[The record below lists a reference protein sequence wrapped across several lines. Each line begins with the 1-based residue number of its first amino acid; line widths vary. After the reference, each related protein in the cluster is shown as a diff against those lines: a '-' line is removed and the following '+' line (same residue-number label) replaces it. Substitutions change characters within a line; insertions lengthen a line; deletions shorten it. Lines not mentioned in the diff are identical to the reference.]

1 MTLLPL
7 LSNTM
12 KRHFKEALL
21 GAAAYGGGC
30 LLVAGLVHSG
40 ISEYIDLYLYDAA
53 TALRP
58 PKSAS
63 SERITI
69 IGITES
75 DLNYYRWPIDD
86 SIICQAIRNSFE
98 AGALTVGLDLYRDQ
112 GIGNQQQCLSEL
124 FKKHKNLI
132 GIFNAAESIPPP
144 PGAEDTQKAFNDLVV
159 DSDGVVRRDLV
170 HVAGQPADVVAL
182 PLRLL
187 ASSSLGNELLE
198 QISDSDQAEQI
209 GPWLDKHS
217 GGYRNLDASGYQ
229 RLLPFFQAGSF
240 KTLSL
245 REAVET
251 RLIDNNWLKNKIVL
265 IGSVAPSLKDV
276 FEIPQTRFRAQKSQ
290 LRMPGVEIHA
300 TRTAAL
306 LNDLKG
312 QKWKLATTA
321 SYTDWVVNLIAIAG
335 GIYLGESYRKI
346 RLSVAATLVITT
358 LLAASSL
365 YLLVAQGLWLGVTTP
380 LLTLPFMAGIGWL
393 RRGAKSQFQ
402 RQQIQRL
409 LGQATSPAVAQ
420 KLWEQRDYLLRDG
433 QFQGQQQF
441 ATVLFADIVGFTPVS
456 EQLAPAELL
465 QWLNRGMTLLVKE
478 VTRHNGIVNKFTGDG
493 ILAVFGAPI
502 SQGPPLDATN
512 AIDAGLAIQ
521 AAINTLN
528 QELTCDQLP
537 NMRLRI
543 GVHSGLVITGSTGT
557 SERLEYAVMGDTVNC
572 ASRLESL
579 NKMQQNNFCRILVSG
594 STRKLCTRQH
604 LRWIDHGAT
613 SVKGRGKDI
622 QVYELKS

>member
-1 MTLLPL
+1 
-7 LSNTM
+7 M
-12 KRHFKEALL
+12 KRYFKEAVL

-30 LLVAGLVHSG
+30 LLIAGLVHSG

-53 TALRP
+53 TALRTP
-58 PKSAS
+58 RSAK
-63 SERITI
+63 SERVTI
-69 IGITES
+69 IGINES
-75 DLNYYRWPIDD
+75 DLSYFRWPIDD
-86 SIICQAIRNSFE
+86 SIICQAIRNSFQ

-112 GIGNQQQCLSEL
+112 GIGNQHKCLSEL
-124 FKKHKNLI
+124 FKKYKNLI

-144 PGAEDTQKAFNDLVV
+144 PGAKDTQKAFNDVIV

-170 HVAGQPADVVAL
+170 HVAGQPPDVVAL
-182 PLRLL
+182 PLRLVT
-187 ASSSLGNELLE
+187 SSGLGKELLE
-198 QISDSDQAEQI
+198 QISDSSRAEKI
-209 GPWLDKHS
+209 GPWLHQDS
-217 GGYRNLDASGYQ
+217 GGYRNLDAAGYQ

-245 REAVET
+245 RQAVEIGSNGND
-251 RLIDNNWLKNKIVL
+251 LIKNQIVL
-265 IGSVAPSLKDV
+265 IGSLAPSLKDE
-276 FEIPQTRFRAQKSQ
+276 FEIPQTRFRAQERQ

-312 QKWKLATTA
+312 QEWKLATTA
-321 SYTDWVVNLIAIAG
+321 SYTDWVISLIAIAG
-335 GIYLGESYRKI
+335 GIYLGESFRKI
-346 RLSVAATLVITT
+346 RHSVTATLVITT
-358 LLAASSL
+358 MLATSLL
-365 YLLVAQGLWLGVTTP
+365 YLLVAQGLWLGITAP
-380 LLTLPFMAGIGWL
+380 LVALPLIAGIGWL
-393 RRGAKSQFQ
+393 RRGAVSQFQ

-441 ATVLFADIVGFTPVS
+441 ATVLFADVVGFTTVS
-456 EQLAPAELL
+456 EQLAPTELL

-502 SQGPPLDATN
+502 SQSPPMDATN
-512 AIDAGLAIQ
+512 AIDAGQAIQ
-521 AAINTLN
+521 EAISTLN
-528 QELTCDQLP
+528 QELTSDQLP
-537 NMRLRI
+537 KMKLRI
-543 GVHSGLVITGSTGT
+543 GIHSGLVITGSTGT

-579 NKMQQNNFCRILVSG
+579 NKIQQNSFCRILVSG
-594 STRKLCTRQH
+594 STRKLCTRQY
-604 LRWIDHGAT
+604 LRWTDHGAT
-613 SVKGRGKDI
+613 SVKGRDQEI